1 MWVESS
7 TVRSPASS
15 DRSVRNRI
23 RSSGS
28 RPTVGLD
35 PEERIRFRTLLS
47 ELAGDRTVLLSTHI
61 VEDIAQT
68 CRKLAVLDHGR
79 VRYHGT
85 TVGLIDAARGRVWRV
100 TTEGKRPEGDLTVV
114 SMLQVGAGVEYRV
127 VGTPTDTSAATETEP
142 SLEDGYVWLMRGD
155 GATEAAA

>member
-1 MWVESS
+1 
-7 TVRSPASS
+7 
-15 DRSVRNRI
+15 
-23 RSSGS
+23 
-28 RPTVGLD
+28 
-35 PEERIRFRTLLS
+35 
-47 ELAGDRTVLLSTHI
+47 VLLSTHI

-68 CRKLAVLDHGR
+68 CRTLAVLDRGR

-85 TVGLIDAARGRVWRV
+85 TAGLIDAARGRVWRV

-127 VGTPTDTSAATETEP
+127 VGTPIDAAAATETEP

-155 GATEAAA
+155 GAIEAVA